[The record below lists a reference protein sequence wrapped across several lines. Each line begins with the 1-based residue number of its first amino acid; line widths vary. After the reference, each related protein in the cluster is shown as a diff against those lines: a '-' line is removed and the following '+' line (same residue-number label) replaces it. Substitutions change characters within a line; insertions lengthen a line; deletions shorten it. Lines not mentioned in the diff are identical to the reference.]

1 MHEIEP
7 LPADLIT
14 PAGSATGPS
23 RLVAVTFRLLETPA
37 VNVDLGKGP
46 QALAL
51 RRFNVDH
58 FDAPPAPFTGDA
70 TLRGMGWRRDRIA
83 PLWRITGTAPL
94 PLTLLSVTTEIRMN
108 D

>member
-1 MHEIEP
+1 
-7 LPADLIT
+7 
-14 PAGSATGPS
+14 
-23 RLVAVTFRLLETPA
+23 
-37 VNVDLGKGP
+37 
-46 QALAL
+46 
-51 RRFNVDH
+51 FNIDH
-58 FDAPPAPFTGDA
+58 FDAQPTPFTGDA

>member
-1 MHEIEP
+1 

-23 RLVAVTFRLLETPA
+23 RLVSATFRLLETPA
-37 VNVDLGKGP
+37 VKVDLGKGP
-46 QALAL
+46 QPLAL

-58 FDAPPAPFTGDA
+58 FDAPPMPFTGDA
-70 TLRGMGWRRDRIA
+70 TLRGLGWRKDRMA
-83 PLWRITGTAPL
+83 PLWRIIGTAPQ